1 MGAKGGG
8 TTYEGK
14 LGHEFLEKCFLC
26 SLCWIF
32 AGGPPRE
39 EGACHHC
46 QTEGPKALGFW
57 NIQDQLFITYSNQRV
72 SAKATSR
79 EISPTCL
86 LPDRAGCV
94 TVLETFLQLSKMR
107 FLGGV
112 KTYGVAGISVG
123 GGGGNVWLKTAFPGT
138 AGTIGRGGVNVW
150 SKEGGGE
157 NVPNFWSPEI
167 KKRSH
172 PEPRKIFNHCL
183 HRTLLCPWV
192 AMVRS

>member
-46 QTEGPKALGFW
+46 QTEGPTALGFW

-79 EISPTCL
+79 EISQTCL

-123 GGGGNVWLKTAFPGT
+123 GGGGGNVWLKTAFPGT
-138 AGTIGRGGVNVW
+138 AGTTGRGG
-150 SKEGGGE
+150 G
-157 NVPNFWSPEI
+157 
-167 KKRSH
+167 
-172 PEPRKIFNHCL
+172 
-183 HRTLLCPWV
+183 
-192 AMVRS
+192 

>member
-1 MGAKGGG
+1 M
-8 TTYEGK
+8 
-14 LGHEFLEKCFLC
+14 GHEFLEKCFLC

-32 AGGPPRE
+32 AGGPPRK

-46 QTEGPKALGFW
+46 QTQGPTTLGFW

-79 EISPTCL
+79 EISQTCL

-94 TVLETFLQLSKMR
+94 TVLETFLQLSRMR

-123 GGGGNVWLKTAFPGT
+123 GGGGGKRMVENCIPWYCWH
-138 AGTIGRGGVNVW
+138 NW
-150 SKEGGGE
+150 EGGGG
-157 NVPNFWSPEI
+157 
-167 KKRSH
+167 KRMVQ
-172 PEPRKIFNHCL
+172 RGGGGK
-183 HRTLLCPWV
+183 RTKFLV
-192 AMVRS
+192 S